1 MPKAVVDPDD
11 LQRFAVDLRR
21 FSMTVHE
28 QVAAINRHFA
38 KLGETWQDQEHAKF
52 AGEFQH
58 MVGVFSKFVV
68 AAEEQVPVLLRKAE
82 AIRRYLERGGWTVVP
97 PTSAPRR

>member
-11 LQRFAVDLRR
+11 LHRFAIELKKFGNEVQGQLSR
-21 FSMTVHE
+21 
-28 QVAAINRHFA
+28 INMQFA

-58 MVGVFSKFVV
+58 TVRVLAKFVS
-68 AAEEQVPVLLRKAE
+68 ASEEQVPILLRKAE
-82 AIRRYLERGGWTVVP
+82 SIRRYLEQR
-97 PTSAPRR
+97 

>member
-11 LQRFAVDLRR
+11 LHRFAVELRR
-21 FSMTVHE
+21 FSGDVSGRISR
-28 QVAAINRHFA
+28 INLQFS

-58 MVGVFSKFVV
+58 MIRVLSKFVT
-68 AAEEQVPVLLRKAE
+68 AAEEHVPVLLRKAE
-82 AIRRYLERGGWTVVP
+82 SIRRYLEQR
-97 PTSAPRR
+97 